1 MLTPRDDPRKPDN
14 SASNGYGTFRLL
26 ARERAALPP
35 LRSIFTNVLITLLA
49 IALSVVA
56 LEGLVRWFALAP
68 PPAAAA
74 DQGLKTL
81 VTFDQTLETRYIPN
95 VSTRIA
101 SPWKEYDVTYR
112 TNQLGL
118 RGGDVPAK
126 QPGELRV
133 LAVGNSFVEGWGVEE
148 NQTFTRVA
156 ENVLRSAGEKAD
168 PARSVRIVNGGIS
181 GYGAA
186 QVNLNSRRLWPA
198 VAPDVVLLA
207 YIGTMVSA
215 DSKYLKSAAKDRD
228 GIAQGL
234 SADAVLQGGSAETA
248 EPISRLMSWMA
259 AGSRWSALLRL
270 VHNRLANE
278 AEINRIRIGDPN
290 SDLLAAYR
298 SDSDAQRML
307 QPTLQH
313 VSALADFSR
322 KNGARFILLYLPMP
336 FQLSDQAWDQGRKA
350 YRLSGAGNGQEREAI
365 ASFCTAQK
373 LDCLFP
379 DDVLREAIS
388 REGARSI
395 YYSYDFHLTVEGNR
409 VLGAWLGAQ
418 IGQVLRSGKQP

>member
-14 SASNGYGTFRLL
+14 AFPCDRGVSGFRP
-26 ARERAALPP
+26 ERVALPP
-35 LRSIFTNVLITLLA
+35 LRSIFLNVLVTLLA
-49 IALSVVA
+49 IALSVAA

-68 PPAAAA
+68 LQSAGT
-74 DQGLKTL
+74 DHGLKTL
-81 VTFDQTLETRYIPN
+81 VTFDQILETRYIPN
-95 VSTRIA
+95 ISTRIT

-118 RGGDVPAK
+118 RGGDFPQK

-148 NQTFTRVA
+148 SQTFAHIA
-156 ENVLRSAGEKAD
+156 EDVLRSAGEKTD
-168 PARSVRIVNGGIS
+168 PARPVRIVNGGIS

-186 QVNLNSRRLWPA
+186 QVYLNSRRLWPA
-198 VAPDVVLLA
+198 VAPDIVLLA

-215 DSKYLKSAAKDRD
+215 DYKYLKSAAKDRD

-234 SADAVLQGGSAETA
+234 SADAVLQGGSGETA
-248 EPISRLMSWMA
+248 EPSSRLMSWMERGA
-259 AGSRWSALLRL
+259 RWSALVRL
-270 VHNRLANE
+270 AHNRLANE
-278 AEINRIRIGDPN
+278 AEINRIRIGDPY

-298 SDSDAQRML
+298 TDADAQRML
-307 QPTLQH
+307 QPTLRH

-322 KNGARFILLYLPMP
+322 KNGARFIFMYLPMP
-336 FQLSDQAWDQGRKA
+336 FQLSDRAWDQGRKA
-350 YRLSGAGNGQEREAI
+350 YRLSGAGNGLERDAI
-365 ASFCTAQK
+365 GSFCMAQK

-409 VLGAWLGAQ
+409 VLGSWLGAQ
-418 IGQVLRSGKQP
+418 IEQLLQTGRP

>member
-1 MLTPRDDPRKPDN
+1 M
-14 SASNGYGTFRLL
+14 
-26 ARERAALPP
+26 PP
-35 LRSIFTNVLITLLA
+35 LRSIFINVLIALLA
-49 IALSVVA
+49 IALSLAA

-68 PPAAAA
+68 PQSASA
-74 DQGLKTL
+74 DSGLKTL
-81 VTFDQTLETRYIPN
+81 VTFDQILETRYIPN

-101 SPWKEYDVTYR
+101 SPWKEYDVNYR

-118 RGGDVPAK
+118 RGGDLPAK

-148 NQTFTRVA
+148 SQTFAHIA
-156 ENVLRSAGEKAD
+156 EDALRSAGETAAA
-168 PARSVRIVNGGIS
+168 PRPVRIVNGGIS

-186 QVNLNSRRLWPA
+186 QVNLNSHRLWPA

-215 DSKYLKSAAKDRD
+215 DAKYLKSAAKDRD

-234 SADAVLQGGSAETA
+234 SADAVLQGGSAEAA
-248 EPISRLMSWMA
+248 EPGSRLMSWMA
-259 AGSRWSALLRL
+259 AGSRWSALIRL

-278 AEINRIRIGDPN
+278 AEINRIRIGDPL

-298 SDSDAQRML
+298 TESDVQRML

-322 KNGARFILLYLPMP
+322 KNGARFIFLYLPMP

-350 YRLSGAGNGQEREAI
+350 YRLSGGGDGRERETVA
-365 ASFCTAQK
+365 AFCTAQK

-409 VLGAWLGAQ
+409 VLGSWLGAQ
-418 IGQVLRSGKQP
+418 IGQRLQAGKQP

>member
-1 MLTPRDDPRKPDN
+1 
-14 SASNGYGTFRLL
+14 
-26 ARERAALPP
+26 LPP
-35 LRSIFTNVLITLLA
+35 LKSIFTNVLITLLA
-49 IALSVVA
+49 IAVSLAA

-68 PPAAAA
+68 PPAASP

-112 TNQLGL
+112 TNGLGL
-118 RGGDVPAK
+118 RGGDSPAK

-148 NQTFTRVA
+148 NQTFAQFA
-156 ENVLRSAGEKAD
+156 EDALRSGAEKAD
-168 PARSVRIVNGGIS
+168 PPRPVRIVNAGIS

-198 VAPDVVLLA
+198 VVPDVVLFS

-215 DSKYLKSAAKDRD
+215 DAKYLKSAAKNRD

-248 EPISRLMSWMA
+248 EPGSRWMSWMA
-259 AGSRWSALLRL
+259 AGARWSALLRL
-270 VHNRLANE
+270 IHNRLANE

-290 SDLLAAYR
+290 SDLLAVYR
-298 SDSDAQRML
+298 SEPDVQRML

-313 VSALADFSR
+313 VAALADFSR
-322 KNGARFILLYLPMP
+322 NNGARFILLYLPMP

-350 YRLSGAGNGQEREAI
+350 YRLSGAGNGQEREAVG
-365 ASFCTAQK
+365 SFCTAQK

-379 DDVLREAIS
+379 DDVLRQAIS

-409 VLGAWLGAQ
+409 VLGSWLGSQIAQ
-418 IGQVLRSGKQP
+418 SLRTGKP

>member
-14 SASNGYGTFRLL
+14 AFSRDRGVCGFRP
-26 ARERAALPP
+26 ERVALPP
-35 LRSIFTNVLITLLA
+35 LRSIFINVLITLLA
-49 IALSVVA
+49 IAVSLAA

-68 PPAAAA
+68 PQSAGA
-74 DQGLKTL
+74 DSGLKTL
-81 VTFDQTLETRYIPN
+81 VTFDQILETRYIPN

-118 RGGDVPAK
+118 RGGDFPAK

-148 NQTFTRVA
+148 SQTFAHIA
-156 ENVLRSAGEKAD
+156 EDVLRSAGEKTGR
-168 PARSVRIVNGGIS
+168 PVRIVNGGIS

-186 QVNLNSRRLWPA
+186 QVYLNSGRLWPA

-215 DSKYLKSAAKDRD
+215 DTKYLKSAARDRD

-248 EPISRLMSWMA
+248 EPGSRLMSWMERGA
-259 AGSRWSALLRL
+259 RWSALIRL

-278 AEINRIRIGDPN
+278 AEINRIRIGDPT

-298 SDSDAQRML
+298 TESDAQRML

-313 VSALADFSR
+313 VSALAEFSR
-322 KNGARFILLYLPMP
+322 KNGARFIFLYLPMP

-350 YRLSGAGNGQEREAI
+350 YRLSGAGNSHERQAI

-379 DDVLREAIS
+379 DDVLRAAIS
-388 REGARSI
+388 REGARRI

-409 VLGAWLGAQ
+409 VLGSWLGSQ
-418 IGQVLRSGKQP
+418 IEQALRTGRP